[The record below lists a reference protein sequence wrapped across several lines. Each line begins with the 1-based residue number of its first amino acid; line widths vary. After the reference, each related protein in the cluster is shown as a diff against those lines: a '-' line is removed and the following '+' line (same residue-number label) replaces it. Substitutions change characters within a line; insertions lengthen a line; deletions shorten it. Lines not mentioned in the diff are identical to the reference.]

1 MRLGLCVMMAGVFG
15 ASPTGVCAQ
24 QTAAT
29 HLPVYKQSHAPI
41 EARVD
46 DLVRR
51 MTLEE
56 KVRELDLYAG
66 AKELV
71 DAHTDDTH
79 AAPRAAFVP
88 AKAQA
93 LFGSLGVG
101 GIHDLYPTPAQANA
115 IQEWVMA
122 HNRLGIP
129 VLFVEEA
136 PHGDDTGTVLPAPI
150 GLSATW
156 DVALAQEMAASI
168 ASEARPRG
176 VAMTLRPVPDRAREP
191 GW

>member
-1 MRLGLCVMMAGVFG
+1 MNKRKQGPEDTASKMRLALFVMMAGVLG
-15 ASPTGVCAQ
+15 ASPTGVFAQ

-79 AAPRAAFVP
+79 AAPTAAFVP
-88 AKAQA
+88 AKAQ
-93 LFGSLGVG
+93 GSSARSGWAASTICIPLRRR
-101 GIHDLYPTPAQANA
+101 PTPFRNGS
-115 IQEWVMA
+115 W
-122 HNRLGIP
+122 P
-129 VLFVEEA
+129 T
-136 PHGDDTGTVLPAPI
+136 TG
-150 GLSATW
+150 SASR
-156 DVALAQEMAASI
+156 ALCRRSAA
-168 ASEARPRG
+168 R
-176 VAMTLRPVPDRAREP
+176 V
-191 GW
+191 